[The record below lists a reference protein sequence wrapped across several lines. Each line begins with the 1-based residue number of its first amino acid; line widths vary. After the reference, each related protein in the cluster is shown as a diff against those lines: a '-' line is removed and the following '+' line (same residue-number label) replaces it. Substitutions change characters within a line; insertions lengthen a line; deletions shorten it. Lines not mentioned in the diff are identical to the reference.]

1 MLADGRIENR
11 CSPRPQDRPCGSSQV
26 ITSGGDR
33 DTVQEL
39 TRFFDYDPKHSLDPA
54 SKLIPDLFPDLFPDL
69 ISDL

>member
-1 MLADGRIENR
+1 MDVLKIDAALDPKIDPVGHHR
-11 CSPRPQDRPCGSSQV
+11 SSQV

-54 SKLIPDLFPDLFPDL
+54 SKLIPDLISDP